1 MTLEEIN
8 NVEDRAVRLRL
19 LNEHI
24 GRLLQ
29 DQRDKDEI
37 DADGERNATRDE
49 AHGMMSRYGKPT
61 EGGQ

>member
-19 LNEHI
+19 LNEYI
-24 GRLLQ
+24 DERLQ
-29 DQRDKDEI
+29 DQRDNDEI
-37 DADGERNATRDE
+37 DADEERNATRDE

-61 EGGQ
+61 GGGE